1 MSMLILY
8 APQGA
13 GKTRHAEALRKH
25 YGCVRVVD
33 DWKVGDLAGEG
44 DLMLTNDESVLTA
57 AVRRRVDVVTLE
69 QALAEMGGADH
80 G

>member
-1 MSMLILY
+1 MSIVIVY

-13 GKTRHAEALRKH
+13 GKTTHAEALRKH

-33 DWKVGDLAGEG
+33 DWKVGDLTCEG

-57 AVRRRVDVVTLE
+57 AVRRRVDLVTLDE
-69 QALAEMGGADH
+69 ALSEMEGDNH

>member
-1 MSMLILY
+1 MSMLIVY

-13 GKTRHAEALRKH
+13 GKTMHAEALCKH

-33 DWKVGDLAGEG
+33 DWMVGELTGEG
-44 DLMLTNDESVLTA
+44 DLMLTNDESVLTS

-69 QALAEMGGADH
+69 QALADMGGADNA
-80 G
+80 

>member
-1 MSMLILY
+1 MSIVIVY

-13 GKTRHAEALRKH
+13 GKTTHAEALRKH

-33 DWKVGDLAGEG
+33 DWKVGDLTCEG

-57 AVRRRVDVVTLE
+57 AVRRRVDLVTLDD
-69 QALAEMGGADH
+69 ALADMEGESH

>member
-1 MSMLILY
+1 MSMVIVY

-13 GKTRHAEALRKH
+13 GKTTHAEALRKH

-33 DWKVGDLAGEG
+33 DWHVGGLTCEG
-44 DLMLTNDESVLTA
+44 DLMLTNDEQVLTA

-69 QALAEMGGADH
+69 QALSEMEGDNH

>member
-1 MSMLILY
+1 MSALIVY

-13 GKTRHAEALRKH
+13 GKTTHAEALRKH
-25 YGCVRVVD
+25 YGCARVVD
-33 DWKVGDLAGEG
+33 DWHLGDKVCEG

-57 AVRRRVDVVTLE
+57 AVRRRVGLVTLE
-69 QALAEMGGADH
+69 QALAEMEGADH